1 MTLRREDY
9 NYKGWFTEEEKSA
22 DTTLKGDEKQ
32 EFSDIPTMPPPEGVE
47 VLKKGTEI
55 KILTPNKL
63 LTRLPVLLAQI
74 KAGNNWYWTMKA
86 GKYYTFCINII
97 KSPKHLTTI

>member
-9 NYKGWFTEEEKSA
+9 NYNGWFTEEEKSA

-47 VLKKGTEI
+47 VVKKG
-55 KILTPNKL
+55 
-63 LTRLPVLLAQI
+63 A
-74 KAGNNWYWTMKA
+74 
-86 GKYYTFCINII
+86 
-97 KSPKHLTTI
+97 KSKS